1 MEGGIGQGQTAND
14 LTSAC
19 LRMFLVTFYPP
30 IAIFGFS
37 MAFVLEQLR
46 AGEIAGQQ
54 GRAAGLNRS
63 LQQSHTLRAEK

>member
-1 MEGGIGQGQTAND
+1 MEGEIRQGQNAND

-46 AGEIAGQQ
+46 AGEITGQQ
-54 GRAAGLNRS
+54 GLNRS
-63 LQQSHTLRAEK
+63 LQQNHTLKAEK

>member
-1 MEGGIGQGQTAND
+1 MEGEIGQGQTAND

-37 MAFVLEQLR
+37 VAVVLEQLR
-46 AGEIAGQQ
+46 AGEITGQQ
-54 GRAAGLNRS
+54 GLNRS
-63 LQQSHTLRAEK
+63 LQQSHTLKAEK